1 MNDQMHHQ
9 FFLLLLLFYVQQNGS
24 AVSHLLLLFLLKRF
38 RFLRLLDTFKLEMM
52 RYGSTCLIPLSFGRL
67 QWKTVSWFYVCF
79 PLMEEINLFTMKSSL
94 SSRPYVRESQRF
106 THIGKKYS

>member
-52 RYGSTCLIPLSFGRL
+52 RYGSTCR
-67 QWKTVSWFYVCF
+67 
-79 PLMEEINLFTMKSSL
+79 
-94 SSRPYVRESQRF
+94 R
-106 THIGKKYS
+106 